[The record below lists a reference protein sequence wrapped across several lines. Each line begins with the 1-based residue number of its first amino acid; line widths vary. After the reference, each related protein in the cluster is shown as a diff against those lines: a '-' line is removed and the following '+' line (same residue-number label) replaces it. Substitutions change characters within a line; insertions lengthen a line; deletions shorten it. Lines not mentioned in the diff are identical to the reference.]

1 VLLLADDSEAGT
13 AYPSSA
19 GKFNPGFCGVIFNI
33 EFKILL
39 PQGYVTF
46 SDFDYPV

>member
-1 VLLLADDSEAGT
+1 MIYFLKNL
-13 AYPSSA
+13 
-19 GKFNPGFCGVIFNI
+19 FNI
-33 EFKILL
+33 KYKILF